1 MISYWNEDGL
11 MLIGD
16 TYIQYKVNDKSKKL
30 GSYIPHPK
38 VKSVI
43 NGLLGLDRS
52 KGRYY
57 KIDKGELF
65 LSDDYAIFIGSDCVE
80 YASDS
85 IKDTS
90 KLTKPS
96 NENNFNKKVNEFYSK
111 YL

>member
-16 TYIQYKVNDKSKKL
+16 TYIQYKVNDKDQRL

-57 KIDKGELF
+57 KIGKGELF
-65 LSDDYAIFIGSDCVE
+65 LSDDYAIFVESDRIE

-90 KLTKPS
+90 QLTKPS
-96 NENNFNKKVNEFYSK
+96 NEDNFNKKVNEFYNK